1 MKVALSMLALLG
13 QPVAIGASEKV
24 PVLNV
29 EALCKATV
37 ADDKAMGL
45 TDAQSFSGCMEDETQ
60 AKQQVSDMWATSPSD
75 VRNQCEMT
83 AATGGSQSYVDLL
96 TCLQASAIARS
107 VETPAAPLRGAS
119 QNRNK
124 H

>member
-37 ADDKAMGL
+37 EDDKANGIA
-45 TDAQSFSGCMEDETQ
+45 DPQDFSTCMEDEKK
-60 AKQQVSDMWATSPSD
+60 AQQQLGAIWATSPGD
-75 VRNQCEMT
+75 VRNHCETT
-83 AATGGSQSYVDLL
+83 ASIEGSQSYVDLL

>member
-1 MKVALSMLALLG
+1 MKVALLSLALLG
-13 QPVAIGASEKV
+13 QPVAIPVSDKV

-60 AKQQVSDMWATSPSD
+60 AKQQVSDMWATSPSA

-83 AATGGSQSYVDLL
+83 ATTGAAKVTSISSHAYKPNISQPTLI
-96 TCLQASAIARS
+96 C
-107 VETPAAPLRGAS
+107 LRGL
-119 QNRNK
+119 
-124 H
+124 